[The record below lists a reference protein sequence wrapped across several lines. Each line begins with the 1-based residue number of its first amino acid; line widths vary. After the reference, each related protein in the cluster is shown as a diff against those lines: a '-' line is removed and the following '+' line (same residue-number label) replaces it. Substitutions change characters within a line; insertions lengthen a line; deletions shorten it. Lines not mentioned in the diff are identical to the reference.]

1 MSPHEEHPS
10 AAKQHTKRKVSLL
23 FILLFGCVGYS
34 SILYMM
40 ANIVQDWRQ
49 DRQAAAATRAVDYP
63 WLYYPIS
70 EESKQALCAALSL
83 PPEHAVCRANREVMF
98 GETSK
103 TLREVFPEKKTT
115 FSQVEE
121 RLSSFP
127 HIKEVTYDLDG
138 NMNSFRYVFRLTE
151 HEGACTVLQISLED
165 LETVERIY
173 GSHYDSLGGAG
184 PTECWGQSAQE
195 EIHPPPVTPTPPSNQ
210 QSDN

>member
-1 MSPHEEHPS
+1 MSPQKEHPS
-10 AAKQHTKRKVSLL
+10 AAKQHTKRKVTLL

-34 SILYMM
+34 FILYVM

-49 DRQAAAATRAVDYP
+49 DRQVAAATRAVDYP

-83 PPEHAVCRANREVMF
+83 PPEHSMCRPNREVMF
-98 GETSK
+98 GETYYA
-103 TLREVFPEKKTT
+103 LREVFPEKKTT

-127 HIKEVTYDLDG
+127 HIKEVTYDVYG

-151 HEGACTVLQISLED
+151 YEGACTVFQISLED
-165 LETVERIY
+165 LKTVERIY
-173 GSHYDSLGGAG
+173 GSHYDSMGGAG
-184 PTECWGQSAQE
+184 RTECWRKYDQE
-195 EIHPPPVTPTPPSNQ
+195 EIHPTTATPTPIPDQ

>member
-115 FSQVEE
+115 VSQVEE
-121 RLSSFP
+121 RLTARARDPWTTDNFLPSGRAIEQLPAHQGSDLRP
-127 HIKEVTYDLDG
+127 GWQHELLSLRLPADGVRRRLHRVT
-138 NMNSFRYVFRLTE
+138 
-151 HEGACTVLQISLED
+151 
-165 LETVERIY
+165 
-173 GSHYDSLGGAG
+173 
-184 PTECWGQSAQE
+184 
-195 EIHPPPVTPTPPSNQ
+195 NQ
-210 QSDN
+210 PGRPRNRRTYLWFAL

>member
-1 MSPHEEHPS
+1 MSPLKEHPP
-10 AAKQHTKRKVSLL
+10 AANQHTKKKVMLL
-23 FILLFGCVGYS
+23 FILLFGCLGYS
-34 SILYMM
+34 FIIYMI
-40 ANIVQDWRQ
+40 ANVVQDWRQ
-49 DRQAAAATRAVDYP
+49 ERQVAAATRAVEYP
-63 WLYYPIS
+63 GLYYPIS

-83 PPEHAVCRANREVMF
+83 PPEHSMCRPNREVMF
-98 GETSK
+98 RETNDA
-103 TLREVFPEKKTT
+103 LWEVFPEKKTT

-138 NMNSFRYVFRLTE
+138 NINSLSYVFRLTE
-151 HEGACTVLQISLED
+151 YEGACTVFQISLED

-173 GSHYDSLGGAG
+173 GSHDDSLGGVG

-195 EIHPPPVTPTPPSNQ
+195 EIHPPPVTPTPHSNQ